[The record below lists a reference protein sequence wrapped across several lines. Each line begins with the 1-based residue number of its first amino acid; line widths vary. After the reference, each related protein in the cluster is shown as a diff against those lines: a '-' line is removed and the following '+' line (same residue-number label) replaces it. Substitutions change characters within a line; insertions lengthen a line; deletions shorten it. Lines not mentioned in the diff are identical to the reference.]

1 MAQSTI
7 SQHLKELKDAG
18 LIQGDVMPPRVKY
31 CINKA
36 AWEEAQRM
44 FADLFEQ

>member
-18 LIQGDVMPPRVKY
+18 LIQGDLMPPRVKY
-31 CINKA
+31 CINPR
-36 AWEEAQRM
+36 AW
-44 FADLFEQ
+44 ADAKKVFSTFFD